1 MVKTKQYVVYAPRR
15 TPRGVRGLKCSCCP
29 LYTYHQ
35 RRAPHGARG
44 LKCPVP
50 ALWAVYRTSRP
61 AWGAWIEMT
70 TQRRRSHTGTCL
82 LYTSSRAPHGAR
94 GLKYTSLI
102 SVRETPR
109 RAPHGARGLKST
121 IKIAVAPLPHGR
133 APHGARG
140 LKYRWALVVI
150 KERRRAPHGA
160 RGLKFE
166 RSIRFYNCG

>member
-1 MVKTKQYVVYAPRR
+1 M
-15 TPRGVRGLKCSCCP
+15 
-29 LYTYHQ
+29 
-35 RRAPHGARG
+35 
-44 LKCPVP
+44 
-50 ALWAVYRTSRP
+50 
-61 AWGAWIEMT
+61 
-70 TQRRRSHTGTCL
+70 
-82 LYTSSRAPHGAR
+82 
-94 GLKYTSLI
+94 KYTSLI

-140 LKYRWALVVI
+140 LKYSWALVVI
-150 KERRRAPHGA
+150 KESRRAPHGA